1 MNPILMNIF
10 KLYKL
15 IFMKHLA
22 SLFLLSFLL
31 CCSCSQQMD
40 DEWKPNEQ
48 LPNEPETHPVG
59 VSFSRAS
66 LETFAEQGIT
76 EIGIYV
82 YLTDSMV
89 YGKNL
94 PLNNG
99 DIKVNLPLGE
109 SLQTFVVA
117 NAERLVDTDSLS
129 KVVVYQDA
137 YAQKPVYISEVTGFT
152 SDNSVSSLKIELK
165 RLVGQAVFQPKET
178 EEELNA
184 ITRFDQL
191 NVTFTNVAV
200 GYKVKSKE
208 CIIEDVTVSTNLS
221 TGFGASVYSFP
232 TIKGDSRTSVD
243 VTYLKGSEEVNRI
256 ISPLDTGIGFES
268 SKRSTVHMKITDEN
282 YLDEPWSLIRTVA
295 YKGVLAH
302 PFTIEVSEF

>member
-1 MNPILMNIF
+1 
-10 KLYKL
+10 
-15 IFMKHLA
+15 MKHLA

-31 CCSCSQQMD
+31 CCSCTQQMD

-48 LPNEPETHPVG
+48 LPNVPETHPVS
-59 VSFSRAS
+59 VAFSRAS

-94 PLNNG
+94 PLSNG
-99 DIKVNLPLGE
+99 NLKVDLPLGE
-109 SLQTFVVA
+109 NLQTFVVA
-117 NAERLVDTDSLS
+117 NAGHLVDADSLS
-129 KVVVYQDA
+129 KVVVYQDV
-137 YAQKPVYISEVTGFT
+137 YARKPVYISDVVGFT
-152 SDNSVSSLKIELK
+152 SDKSVSSLSVELK
-165 RLVGQAVFQPKET
+165 RLVGEAVFQPKET
-178 EEELNA
+178 ESELNA

-208 CIIEDVTVSTNLS
+208 CILEDVTFSTNLS

-232 TIKGDSRTSVD
+232 TVNGGSRTSID
-243 VTYLKGSEEVNRI
+243 VVYLKGGEEVNRI
-256 ISPLDTGIGFES
+256 ISPLDTGIGFEP

-282 YLDEPWSLIRTVA
+282 YLDEPWAVVRTAA
-295 YKGVLAH
+295 YKEKAAPTQ

>member
-1 MNPILMNIF
+1 
-10 KLYKL
+10 
-15 IFMKHLA
+15 MKHLA

-48 LPNEPETHPVG
+48 LPNVPETHPVG

-66 LETFAEQGIT
+66 LETFAEHGIT
-76 EIGIYV
+76 EVGVYV
-82 YLTDSMV
+82 YLQDSMV

-99 DIKVNLPLGE
+99 DLKVDLPLGE
-109 SLQTFVVA
+109 NLQTFIVA
-117 NAERLVDTDSLS
+117 NADHLVDTDSLS

-137 YAQKPVYISEVTGFT
+137 HIQKPVYISDVVGFT
-152 SDNSVSSLKIELK
+152 SDNSVSLLNVELK

-178 EEELNA
+178 EEELSA

-191 NVTFTNVAV
+191 NVTFTNVAI

-208 CIIEDVTVSTNLS
+208 CITENVTISTNLS

-232 TIKGDSRTSVD
+232 TVNGDSRTSID
-243 VTYLKGSEEVNRI
+243 VVYLKGGEEVNRI
-256 ISPLDTGIGFES
+256 IAL
-268 SKRSTVHMKITDEN
+268 
-282 YLDEPWSLIRTVA
+282 LIPV
-295 YKGVLAH
+295 
-302 PFTIEVSEF
+302 

>member
-1 MNPILMNIF
+1 
-10 KLYKL
+10 
-15 IFMKHLA
+15 MKHLA

-48 LPNEPETHPVG
+48 LPNVPETHPVG

-66 LETFAEQGIT
+66 LETFAEYGIT
-76 EIGIYV
+76 EVGVYV
-82 YLTDSMV
+82 YLQDSMV

-94 PLNNG
+94 PLNDG
-99 DIKVNLPLGE
+99 SLKVDLPLGE
-109 SLQTFVVA
+109 NLQTFIVA
-117 NAERLVDTDSLS
+117 NADHLVDTDSLS

-137 YAQKPVYISEVTGFT
+137 YAQKPVYISEVVGFT
-152 SDNSVSSLKIELK
+152 SDNSVSSLNVELK

-184 ITRFDQL
+184 AI
-191 NVTFTNVAV
+191 

-208 CIIEDVTVSTNLS
+208 CITENVTISTNLS

-232 TIKGDSRTSVD
+232 TVNGDSRTSID
-243 VTYLKGSEEVNRI
+243 VVYLKGGEEVNRI

-282 YLDEPWSLIRTVA
+282 YLDEPWPSVRTMV
-295 YKGVLAH
+295 YKGTSTQ

>member
-1 MNPILMNIF
+1 
-10 KLYKL
+10 
-15 IFMKHLA
+15 MKHLA

-31 CCSCSQQMD
+31 CCSCTQQMD

-48 LPNEPETHPVG
+48 LPNVPEKHPVS
-59 VSFSRAS
+59 VAFSRAS

-94 PLNNG
+94 PLSNG
-99 DIKVNLPLGE
+99 NLKVDLPLGE
-109 SLQTFVVA
+109 NLQTFVVA
-117 NAERLVDTDSLS
+117 NAGHLVDADSLS
-129 KVVVYQDA
+129 KVVVYQDV
-137 YAQKPVYISEVTGFT
+137 YARKPVYISDVVGFT
-152 SDNSVSSLKIELK
+152 SDKSVSSLNVELK
-165 RLVGQAVFQPKET
+165 RLVGEAVFQPKET
-178 EEELNA
+178 ESELNA

-208 CIIEDVTVSTNLS
+208 CILEDVTVSTNLS

-232 TIKGDSRTSVD
+232 TVNGGSRTSID
-243 VTYLKGSEEVNRI
+243 VVYLKGGEEVNRI
-256 ISPLDTGIGFES
+256 ISPLDTGIGFEP

-282 YLDEPWSLIRTVA
+282 YLDEPWAVMRTAVVRTAA
-295 YKGVLAH
+295 YKEKVVSTQ

>member
-1 MNPILMNIF
+1 
-10 KLYKL
+10 
-15 IFMKHLA
+15 MKHLA

-31 CCSCSQQMD
+31 CCSCTQQMD

-48 LPNEPETHPVG
+48 LPNVPEKHPVS
-59 VSFSRAS
+59 VAFSRAS

-94 PLNNG
+94 PLSNG
-99 DIKVNLPLGE
+99 NLKVDLPLGE
-109 SLQTFVVA
+109 NLQTFVVA
-117 NAERLVDTDSLS
+117 NAGHLVDADSLS
-129 KVVVYQDA
+129 KVVVYQDV
-137 YAQKPVYISEVTGFT
+137 YARKPVYISDVVGFT
-152 SDNSVSSLKIELK
+152 SDKSVSSLNVELK
-165 RLVGQAVFQPKET
+165 RLVGEAVFQPKET
-178 EEELNA
+178 ESELNA

-208 CIIEDVTVSTNLS
+208 CILEDVTFSTNLS

-232 TIKGDSRTSVD
+232 TVNGGSRTSID
-243 VTYLKGSEEVNRI
+243 VVYLKGGEEVNRI
-256 ISPLDTGIGFES
+256 ISPLDTGIGFEP

-282 YLDEPWSLIRTVA
+282 YLDEPWAVMRTAVVRTAA
-295 YKGVLAH
+295 YKDTQ